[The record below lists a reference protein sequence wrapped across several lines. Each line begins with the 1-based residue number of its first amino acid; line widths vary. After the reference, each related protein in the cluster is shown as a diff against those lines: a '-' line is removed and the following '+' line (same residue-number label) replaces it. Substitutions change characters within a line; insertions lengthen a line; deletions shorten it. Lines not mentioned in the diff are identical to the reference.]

1 MIDLS
6 TRVSTGPKK
15 TISAGD
21 VVHQFVMIVGII
33 YGPLVGCYAKEL
45 DPNDSDP
52 LTHELIRH
60 CPHARDAAYQ
70 LLSSC
75 QFTPCHCCDLYC
87 AVNQMYAKLVSATY
101 AFVRQYARV
110 TGFRLAVTKVS
121 VSEFVYLFLDY
132 SPFKI

>member
-1 MIDLS
+1 MCRL
-6 TRVSTGPKK
+6 GPKK

-21 VVHQFVMIVGII
+21 VVHQFVMMVGII

-45 DPNDSDP
+45 DQNDSDP
-52 LTHELIRH
+52 LTHELLRH
-60 CPHARDAAYQ
+60 CPHAREAAFQ

-75 QFTPCHCCDLYC
+75 QFAPCHCCDLYC

-110 TGFRLAVTKVS
+110 TGYRFAVTKVGFHEGVKTNS
-121 VSEFVYLFLDY
+121 GRNV
-132 SPFKI
+132 